1 MTDRTI
7 LIKVSE
13 DGKQRYRLVKFNN
26 KYVIFRDSG
35 AQGKE
40 AGFGDEIK
48 GFSDEAEA
56 KKFLDKL
63 K

>member
-7 LIKVSE
+7 LTKVSE
-13 DGKQRYRLVKFNN
+13 DGKQSYRLVKLSN
-26 KYVIFRDSG
+26 KYVIIRDSR

-40 AGFGDEIK
+40 AEFGNEIK